1 MSDKDLRSQLAGLF
15 SDIVPKPETE
25 KKDESL
31 LEEAVFGRL
40 KAEPAEAKWI
50 VPETPPVARAE
61 PEQIT
66 KEMLLGTAEER
77 EAPSTVKP
85 VPRLTVGRS
94 IRTQLLVLFLG
105 LITISVL
112 AVAYLGVNSIQRVG
126 QSAQQTSGEA
136 LRAQAEESLRQLTIG
151 DAQRNDLI
159 LKRIQHDAENVA
171 QYAASIFE
179 KPDVSALFARESH
192 YWRAEDH
199 MFRGPDGQY
208 INGEDDVCSVFV
220 PNFVDINDELL
231 TVLESGAY
239 LDFIF
244 PSTYKGNPNTVAIY
258 MGTKQE
264 TTRYYPNIN
273 LGTILPPNFQV
284 TRRPW
289 YTSSTLENNP
299 KRKAVWSP
307 VYEDATGKGLMVTAA
322 APIYTSQDEF
332 VGVIGI
338 DVTLKD
344 ISANV
349 EATRLPSSGYSFLI
363 DDTGHAIAL
372 PEQGYQD
379 ILGRAPKPGEFG
391 TDLSEVTTEFTPVL
405 AKMMTGSTGFDTL
418 EVGGKE
424 LFVSYAPLESTGW
437 SLASVVEAERVLQ
450 AVAALQKELETS
462 TRSLVLARI
471 LPVGGGILVV
481 MAVIGLLLTNRLA
494 DPIQKLAAA
503 AQRIGA
509 GQWDAPLPRAGNDEM
524 GVLSQAFATMT
535 GQLRE
540 LMESLEQRVAERTRE
555 LERRAVQ
562 LATAAQ
568 VSRAATSVLD
578 PDELMRQTVNLIRDH
593 FGFYYVGLFLLDE
606 AKHWA
611 VLRAGTGKPGRQ
623 MLEAGHRLQVGG
635 ESMVGWCTANAQARI
650 ALDVG
655 EEAMRFD
662 NPLLPETRSEM
673 TLPLI
678 SRGQV
683 IGALTVQST
692 EVAAFSDED
701 ISALQTMADQLAVAI
716 DNARLFRE
724 VQSSLE
730 EAQTIH
736 RHYLREAWQD
746 FTSLPEARLGYRYT
760 EPGLT
765 SPEET
770 WLPAMTEAVQR
781 EDAVTAADGREGV
794 ELAVPITLRGQTIGA
809 LGLRRDEASG
819 WTADEVAIVQAVAEQ
834 IALTLENMRLFE
846 ETRRRARRE
855 QIIREITT
863 KMRGST
869 GLDTILQT
877 TVEELA
883 KVLGTS
889 RTFVRLGTAPQ
900 SVNSEGKG
908 GQPNGHQES
917 R

>member
-1 MSDKDLRSQLAGLF
+1 MSDKDVRSQLEGLF

-25 KKDESL
+25 K
-31 LEEAVFGRL
+31 EEAVVSPL
-40 KAEPAEAKWI
+40 EAEPAEAKLI
-50 VPETPPVARAE
+50 VPGAPPVAGVE

-66 KEMLLGTAEER
+66 EEMPLGTAEER
-77 EAPSTVKP
+77 EAPSTAKP
-85 VPRLTVGRS
+85 APRLTVGRS
-94 IRTQLLVLFLG
+94 IRTRLLVLLLG
-105 LITISVL
+105 LTTISVL

-136 LRAQAEESLRQLTIG
+136 LRAQAEEYLRQLTVG

-159 LKRIQHDAENVA
+159 LKRVQHDTKNVV
-171 QYAASIFE
+171 QYAAGIFE
-179 KPDVSALFARESH
+179 KPDVFARGA
-192 YWRAEDH
+192 YWQAEDH
-199 MFRGPDGQY
+199 MFMGPDGQY

-220 PNFVDINDELL
+220 PNFADINDELL
-231 TVLESGAY
+231 TALELGAH

-244 PSTYKGNPNTVAIY
+244 PPIYESDPNTVAIY
-258 MGTKQE
+258 LGTKQE

-273 LGTILPPNFQV
+273 LGTILPPDFQV
-284 TRRPW
+284 TQRPW
-289 YTSSTLENNP
+289 YTNSTLENNP
-299 KRKAVWSP
+299 ERKAVWSP

-344 ISANV
+344 INANV
-349 EATRLPSSGYSFLI
+349 EATRLLGSGYSFLV

-372 PEQGYQD
+372 PEQGYRD
-379 ILGRAPKPGEFG
+379 ILGRAPEPGELG
-391 TDLSEVTTEFTPVL
+391 TDLSEVTTEFAPVL
-405 AKMMTGSTGFDTL
+405 AKMMAGSTGFETL

-424 LFVSYAPLESTGW
+424 LFVAYAPLESTGW

-450 AVAALQKELETS
+450 AMAALQEELETS

-471 LPVGGGILVV
+471 LPVGG
-481 MAVIGLLLTNRLA
+481 AVFVIVAAIGVLLANRLI
-494 DPIQKLAAA
+494 DPIQRLAAV
-503 AQRIGA
+503 AQQIGA
-509 GQWDAPLPRAGNDEM
+509 GQWDAPLPRASNDEI

-562 LATAAQ
+562 LATAAE
-568 VSRAATSVLD
+568 VSRAVTLVLD
-578 PDELMRQTVNLIRDH
+578 PDGLMHQTVDLIRDR
-593 FGFYYVGLFLLDE
+593 FGFYHVGLFLLDE
-606 AKHWA
+606 AKRWA
-611 VLRAGTGKPGRQ
+611 VLRAGTGEPGRQ
-623 MLEAGHRLQVGG
+623 MLEADHRLQVGG
-635 ESMVGWCTANAQARI
+635 ESMVGWCTANLQARI
-650 ALDVG
+650 ALDIG
-655 EEAMRFD
+655 EEAVHFD

-673 TLPLI
+673 ALPLI

-730 EAQTIH
+730 EAQAIH
-736 RHYLREAWQD
+736 RHYLREAWEG
-746 FTSLPEARLGYRYT
+746 FISLPEARLGCRYT
-760 EPGLT
+760 ESGMT
-765 SPEET
+765 SPEEA
-770 WLPAMTEAVQR
+770 WLPAMTKAVQQG
-781 EDAVTAADGREGV
+781 DAVTAAEGGEGV

-819 WTADEVAIVQAVAEQ
+819 WTADDIAVVQAVAEQ

-855 QIIREITT
+855 QIIREITA

-869 GLDTILQT
+869 DLDTILQT
-877 TVEELA
+877 TVQELA
-883 KVLGTS
+883 EVLGTS
-889 RTFVRLGTAPQ
+889 RTFVQLGTAPQ